1 MTQLTRSFLKL
12 SNRTYTEVTP
22 EAMNFRQMQ
31 KKKKKSIY
39 LISIPSNINKKCE
52 KQPSLSILVNMN
64 RVIINIIK
72 LELF

>member
-31 KKKKKSIY
+31 KKKKSIY
-39 LISIPSNINKKCE
+39 ISIPSNINKKCE

-64 RVIINIIK
+64 SVIINIIK

>member
-31 KKKKKSIY
+31 KKKNSI
-39 LISIPSNINKKCE
+39 KHQQK
-52 KQPSLSILVNMN
+52 M
-64 RVIINIIK
+64 
-72 LELF
+72 